1 MTESRH
7 PSGSGRSTN
16 DSSADA
22 AGERDAGASA
32 AEPTAEP
39 TAEPDAHRDADEE
52 VLPEAT
58 EAASPESEVV
68 ETGGAQP
75 TDDRITEGDE
85 TLQEQVD
92 EARAKKRKQFGT
104 FGGVFTPTLLTIL
117 GVIMFLRL
125 GWVVGNAGIFGTL
138 AIIGGAFAITALT
151 GLAMS
156 SIVTNIRIGAGG
168 AYAIVSQSLGLEIG
182 GALGIPRYISQA
194 LAITMYIFGLRAGWV
209 WVFPEHPAIVVDLV
223 VLAALWGIAYK
234 SADLAIRVQFVI
246 MAIIGVS
253 LVSIVLAAVNGS
265 MTQPLE
271 SVTLWGTYPGE
282 PEGGLQGTSFWHVF
296 AVFFPAAT
304 GIMAGANMSGDLKNP
319 RRAIPVG
326 TIAAIGVSL
335 VIYLALAYWLAR
347 SATVEEL
354 AGNYTVMVDKAFW
367 GPPVIAG
374 LIGATFSSALASMV
388 GSARI
393 LQAMGEHRVVPFPDW
408 LARLTDEGEPRNAMI
423 VTGAIVFATIMLREL
438 NVVAPLITMFFLL
451 TYAMICAVVLIEQSL
466 NLVSFRPTLRIPRWV
481 SLAGLIGSLLVMFII
496 HPVFSFASIV
506 ITVAFYALLT
516 RRQLHAPFG
525 DVRSGLF
532 TAFAEW
538 AAKRVTDMPAAT
550 ERAWKPNLLVPVE
563 DPDEL
568 RGVFHLLRAV
578 THPQGSVKLVGLATA
593 GRERALRQSLPGLT
607 RAFRSE
613 GVFATWTLIETDE
626 YERGLASTLQ
636 AYGGVFFRPNVLF
649 LTPPDIG
656 RVEREEEVVR
666 IVGDAEETGTG
677 LLMIAAHPRAALG
690 RRHDLNVWVRDQS
703 PDWELAMDLGDLD
716 LALLIAYK
724 LAENWDGTIRLL
736 TAVEEERHAADAR
749 EYLEDL
755 LELARIP
762 RAEVLV
768 QTAGFDEALAAAPQA
783 DVSVF
788 GLPDPPDLEFVRR
801 MVDATASTCV
811 FVRDSGGENV
821 LA

>member
-1 MTESRH
+1 MVDSRDPAGTDSAPDPTGGEPGPDRAGPPDPAPRDDPVLPDETE
-7 PSGSGRSTN
+7 P
-16 DSSADA
+16 
-22 AGERDAGASA
+22 AS
-32 AEPTAEP
+32 
-39 TAEPDAHRDADEE
+39 PDA
-52 VLPEAT
+52 
-58 EAASPESEVV
+58 EVV

-75 TDDRITEGDE
+75 TDARITEGEE
-85 TLQEQVD
+85 TLQEQVE
-92 EARAKKRKQFGT
+92 EARARKRKQFGT

-125 GWVVGNAGIFGTL
+125 GWVVGNAGVFGSL
-138 AIIGGAFAITALT
+138 AIIGGAFAITTLT
-151 GLAMS
+151 ALAMS

-182 GALGIPRYISQA
+182 GALGIPRYLSQA
-194 LAITMYIFGLRAGWV
+194 LAITMYVFGLREGWI
-209 WVFPEHPAIVVDLV
+209 WVFPDHPAIVVDLV

-234 SADLAIRVQFVI
+234 SADLAIRVQYVI
-246 MAIIGVS
+246 MAVIAVS
-253 LVSIVLAAVNGS
+253 LVSIVLGAVNGS
-265 MTQPLE
+265 MTQPVE

-282 PEGGLQGTSFWHVF
+282 PESGFGGTSFWHVF

-319 RRAIPVG
+319 RRSIPTG
-326 TIAAIGVSL
+326 TLAAIGVAF
-335 VIYLALAYWLAR
+335 VIYLALAWWLAR

-354 AGNYTVMVDKAFW
+354 TGNYTVMVDKAFW

-393 LQAMGEHRVVPFPDW
+393 LQAMGEHRVVPLPDW
-408 LARLTDEGEPRNAMI
+408 MGRLTDDGEPRNAMI

-481 SLAGLIGSLLVMFII
+481 SAAGLVGSLLVMFII

-516 RRQLHAPFG
+516 RRRLHAPFG

-568 RGVFHLLRAV
+568 RGTFHLIRNI
-578 THPQGSVKLVGLATA
+578 TYPQGSVKLVGLATA
-593 GRERALRQSLPGLT
+593 GREAALEESLPELT

-613 GVFATWTLIETDE
+613 RVFATWTLIETDE
-626 YERGLASTLQ
+626 YEPGLAAALQ
-636 AYGGVFFRPNVLF
+636 AYGGVFFRPNILF
-649 LTPPDIG
+649 LTPPDAG
-656 RVEREEEVVR
+656 RADREEEIVR
-666 IVGDAEETGTG
+666 IIGDAEQAGTG
-677 LLMIAAHPRAALG
+677 ILMVATHPRAALG

-703 PDWELAMDLGDLD
+703 PKWELAMDLGDLD

-724 LAENWDGTIRLL
+724 LEENWEGTIRLL
-736 TAVEEERHAADAR
+736 TAVSDDAHVEDAR
-749 EYLEDL
+749 AYLEDL

-762 RAEVLV
+762 RATVVVE
-768 QTAGFDEALAAAPQA
+768 TGGFEAGLAAAPQA

-788 GLPDPPDLEFVRR
+788 GLPDPPNLGFVRR
-801 MVDATASTCV
+801 MVEATASTCV
-811 FVRDSGGENV
+811 FVRDSGEENV